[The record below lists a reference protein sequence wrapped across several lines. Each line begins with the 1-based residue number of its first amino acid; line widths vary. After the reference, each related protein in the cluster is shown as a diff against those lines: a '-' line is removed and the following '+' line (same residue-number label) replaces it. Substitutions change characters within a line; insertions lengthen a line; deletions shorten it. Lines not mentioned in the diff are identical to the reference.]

1 MKDAHDK
8 IIIADADSND
18 SEDDFLDER
27 EDSFMTSRYETT
39 FEDDISEGSGYQE
52 LQKSTDW
59 IGSQKEHSRRP
70 ELNDQ

>member
-52 LQKSTDW
+52 LQKPFSARKSHIKT
-59 IGSQKEHSRRP
+59 KRTVVKRK
-70 ELNDQ
+70 